1 MQSCRRAV
9 PPRSRALVAGVT
21 LAVCLPALVA
31 VAGGTS
37 DPPTPRAPLYS
48 RAAATA
54 VARELLAAM
63 PLPAGARRRAAP
75 PAALVARLGRP
86 ANSEDHAKVVDRHEY
101 WIATERPFGMLAFL
115 ARHGPARRVVS
126 SGYGGVRGR
135 TTEWSETLEAP
146 VADPLAGLRE
156 VFVAVVRAGRGRY
169 AVRVDVVVAWHRRR
183 SARSLVPAAAR
194 WLRVE
199 TRLPPSGRGRVPRT
213 RNLRTSS
220 PATVRVVEGIVDSL
234 PLAEPAG
241 PAPSCPTMGI
251 GSGTRAP
258 RITLTFLG
266 GRPAAVLA
274 RVRTSGAFVCARTGE
289 AVAQITVGHR
299 PAVALTDHLDTV
311 VEVRRTSLIDRLQDA
326 LGHRL
331 PLT

>member
-1 MQSCRRAV
+1 M
-9 PPRSRALVAGVT
+9 T
-21 LAVCLPALVA
+21 LAVCLLALVA

-37 DPPTPRAPLYS
+37 DPPAPRAPLYS
-48 RAAATA
+48 RVAATA

-63 PLPAGARRRAAP
+63 PLPPGARRRAGP
-75 PAALVARLGRP
+75 PAVLAARLGRP

-156 VFVAVVRAGRGRY
+156 VFVAIVRAAGRGRY
-169 AVRVDVVVAWHRRR
+169 AVRVDAVVAWHRRR
-183 SARSLVPAAAR
+183 PARSLVPATAR
-194 WLRVE
+194 RLTVQ
-199 TRLPPSGRGRVPRT
+199 TRLAPARRGQVPRT
-213 RNLRTSS
+213 RSLTSSS
-220 PATVRVVEGIVDSL
+220 PATVRAVARAVDSL
-234 PLAEPAG
+234 SLAEPAG
-241 PAPSCPTMGI
+241 PPPSCPAMGI
-251 GSGTRAP
+251 GSGARAP
-258 RITLTFLG
+258 RITLTFRG
-266 GRPAAVLA
+266 GRSARILA
-274 RVRTSGAFVCARTGE
+274 QVRTSGAFVCARTGE
-289 AVAQITVGHR
+289 AVAWITVEGG
-299 PAVALTDHLDTV
+299 PEVALTDHLDTV
-311 VEVRRTSLIDRLQDA
+311 IEVRGSSLIERLEDA